1 MIEKPIGFSEHQ
13 NKERINTSIDL
24 LWQNTDAKV
33 KIDADYKKDIH

>member
-1 MIEKPIGFSEHQ
+1 MGFL
-13 NKERINTSIDL
+13 NIKIKKGIASIDL